1 MKKRVNITLNLDKP
15 DHKKAYEWYKS
26 QPERERSQAVV
37 NCITG
42 ADSEMKKTLDGIFAK
57 LQEFE
62 TVPVMVQPA
71 QIQHAS
77 VPGQQDDK
85 NISQEALDILDM
97 FG

>member
-1 MKKRVNITLNLDKP
+1 MDLDKP

-26 QPERERSQAVV
+26 QPERERAQAVV

-42 ADSEMKKTLDGIFAK
+42 ADTEKKRTLDGTCATP
-57 LQEFE
+57 QEIA
-62 TVPVMVQPA
+62 TVPIVVQPA

-77 VPGQQDDK
+77 VPQQQDEK